1 MIDVTT
7 PAGIEDVTMENTTVY
22 PNPVSDVLT
31 ISSSNQVQ
39 RVEIF
44 NIQGQLV
51 KAETGDVQSISVKDL
66 ANGLYTLKLTTE
78 NGTSMHKII
87 KK

>member
-1 MIDVTT
+1 MVDVTY